1 MKLAK
6 LSGLFYHIASFIS
19 VDMAR
24 QLYYAYGIELYG
36 MRVKQ
41 TYQEYKLSKNV
52 LRKSLAKRKRL
63 DSATALHREY

>member
-6 LSGLFYHIASFIS
+6 LSGLFHHVASFIS

-24 QLYYAYGIELYG
+24 QFYYAYGIELYG

-41 TYQEYKLSKNV
+41 T
-52 LRKSLAKRKRL
+52 
-63 DSATALHREY
+63 